1 MFKLLY
7 SLSLE
12 SWDSV
17 VEMNVLSALRYNYYI
32 MMSSTTK
39 YCKIKTT
46 VNTMYL
52 LGVMISKY

>member
-12 SWDSV
+12 LWDSV
-17 VEMNVLSALRYNYYI
+17 VEMDVLSALRYNYYI

-39 YCKIKTT
+39 YCKINSTI
-46 VNTMYL
+46 YL